1 MGFETSVANWTL
13 LYTAEL
19 LSFSM
24 ILLFLVRSE
33 LKWPIIYW
41 IASNILAALAMLTP
55 STFLE
60 TSSNASY
67 SVVSFLFSAASNS
80 LVYLSA
86 NYRQS
91 TSLSRIIIF
100 ALTVFSWFCAGV
112 LPFGWLSVL
121 IAYTGG
127 TALALV
133 CARAAHMN
141 PLWRGLAGHKAFT
154 AGFIIC
160 AALIMW
166 RGLVVFAHREGSGF
180 EVDAAD
186 SALGMRMLVFTSF
199 LLQISFISVVIHRD
213 LRRRR
218 IKDRQAAREAVIN
231 RDIAE
236 EQREI
241 EAIAQER
248 LDMINL
254 LTHEVRQPINNAQAA
269 LEALDTAL
277 KGTEEEV
284 NETRGAITRAQ
295 GILDGITLSISNAI
309 LGVLLIDDEHQIQP
323 RPVDAV
329 EVADLARSD
338 CPAEQRHR
346 IHISSSTDP
355 IFADLDPVLIRLA
368 LRNLLDNALK
378 YSQPNSLV
386 QIDIAHDDERLG
398 VSFKVTNKIA
408 APTVLSND
416 IFRHRVRANASPVEG
431 SGHGL
436 FLVKKVADAH
446 HGKISFSESDGAR
459 VTFDLFIPT

>member
-1 MGFETSVANWTL
+1 L
-13 LYTAEL
+13 LLQLVFGALDALLFEL
-19 LSFSM
+19 L
-24 ILLFLVRSE
+24 
-33 LKWPIIYW
+33 
-41 IASNILAALAMLTP
+41 
-55 STFLE
+55 
-60 TSSNASY
+60 
-67 SVVSFLFSAASNS
+67 
-80 LVYLSA
+80 
-86 NYRQS
+86 
-91 TSLSRIIIF
+91 
-100 ALTVFSWFCAGV
+100 
-112 LPFGWLSVL
+112 
-121 IAYTGG
+121 
-127 TALALV
+127 
-133 CARAAHMN
+133 
-141 PLWRGLAGHKAFT
+141 
-154 AGFIIC
+154 
-160 AALIMW
+160 
-166 RGLVVFAHREGSGF
+166 
-180 EVDAAD
+180 D
-186 SALGMRMLVFTSF
+186 
-199 LLQISFISVVIHRD
+199 
-213 LRRRR
+213 
-218 IKDRQAAREAVIN
+218 
-231 RDIAE
+231 
-236 EQREI
+236 QREI

-248 LDMINL
+248 LDMISL

-398 VSFKVTNKIA
+398 VSFKVTNQIA
-408 APTVLSND
+408 APTVLSDD
-416 IFRHRVRANASPVEG
+416 IFRRRVRANASPVEG
-431 SGHGL
+431 SGYGL

-446 HGKISFSESDGAR
+446 HGKISFDESDEGR
-459 VTFDLFIPT
+459 ITFDLFIPT

>member
-1 MGFETSVANWTL
+1 MGYETSVANWTL

-19 LSFSM
+19 LSFSI
-24 ILLFLVRSE
+24 ILLFLIRSE

-41 IASNILAALAMLTP
+41 IASNILAALAMLTQ

-60 TSSNASY
+60 TSSSASY
-67 SVVSFLFSAASNS
+67 STVSFLFSAASNF
-80 LVYLSA
+80 LVYFSA

-91 TSLSRIIIF
+91 TSISRIIIF
-100 ALTVFSWFCAGV
+100 ALIMLSWFCAGV
-112 LPFGWLSVL
+112 MPFGWLSVL

-127 TALALV
+127 AALALL

-141 PLWRGLAGHKAFT
+141 PLWRGLGGQKAFT

-180 EVDAAD
+180 EVDAD
-186 SALGMRMLVFTSF
+186 VSALGLRMLVFTSF
-199 LLQISFISVVIHRD
+199 LLQISFISVVLNRD

-218 IKDRQAAREAVIN
+218 IKDRQAAREALIN
-231 RDIAE
+231 RHIAE
-236 EQREI
+236 EQRQI
-241 EAIAQER
+241 EEIAQER

-277 KGTEEEV
+277 KDTEQGAKQ
-284 NETRGAITRAQ
+284 TRGAITRAQ
-295 GILDGITLSISNAI
+295 AVLDGITLSISNAI

-329 EVADLARSD
+329 EIADLACND
-338 CPAEQRHR
+338 CPAEQRYR
-346 IHISSSTDP
+346 IRKSSGAGP

-378 YSQPNSLV
+378 YSQPNSQV

-398 VSFKVTNKIA
+398 VSFKVTNQIA

-416 IFRHRVRANASPVEG
+416 IFRRRVRANASPVEG
-431 SGHGL
+431 SGYGL
-436 FLVKKVADAH
+436 FLVKKVAAAH
-446 HGKISFSESDGAR
+446 HGKISFHESDGER